1 MSIWQL
7 GQRRISRQIR
17 RKLSMRVYYDR
28 DADVGLIK
36 KKRSLLLGMAVRA
49 MLMQQT

>member
-7 GQRRISRQIR
+7 GRHPINRQMRI
-17 RKLSMRVYYDR
+17 KLLMRVYYDR

-36 KKRSLLLGMAVRA
+36 KKRLLLLVMVARV